1 MLELPGKMQ
10 ATLVSHYGEKSSEL
24 SDLLRESQHIL
35 VRCLGSSF
43 RPHQLQQVHGTIIG
57 LEGHRS
63 ETKIRNQ
70 NSAEAGIVSEVE
82 PSALLRFL
90 RGPEFPSIRV
100 RIGGY
105 RYDQH
110 YPFTSRGMHPYLR
123 SFSIQGEIAVA
134 MGWPVVGSDF
144 PTSLDGLRWQFDSS
158 LGVRHKWHR
167 KRDDTDND
175 FFLALGRVDHRFL
188 NATRIQHASEQVRL
202 FFAGLDGIIV
212 PVGIDTMKIVG
223 YLESQLPL
231 ETSCW
236 FEVKDSR
243 LTPERLLGLY
253 PPLAKTPVTI
263 R

>member
-24 SDLLRESQHIL
+24 LHLIRESQHIL

-43 RPHQLQQVHGTIIG
+43 RPYQRQQVHGTIIG
-57 LEGHRS
+57 LEGHRTK
-63 ETKIRNQ
+63 TKIRNL

-82 PSALLRFL
+82 PSALLSFL
-90 RGPEFPSIRV
+90 RGSEFPSIRV

-105 RYDQH
+105 RSHEH
-110 YPFTSRGMHPYLR
+110 YPFKSRGIHPYLR

-134 MGWPVVGSDF
+134 MGWPVAESNF
-144 PTSLDGLRWQFDSS
+144 PNSLDGLRWQFDSR
-158 LGVRHKWHR
+158 LGVRHKWYR
-167 KRDDTDND
+167 KPDDKDND
-175 FFLALGRVDHRFL
+175 FFFTLGRLDRRFL

-202 FFAGLDGIIV
+202 FLARLDGIIV
-212 PVGIDTMKIVG
+212 PIGVDTLKVVG
-223 YLESQLPL
+223 YLEPQLPL

-236 FEVKDSR
+236 FDVKDSS

-253 PPLAKTPVTI
+253 PPFAKT
-263 R
+263 